1 MSLTLLVVLTGLFV
15 LAVSACGALVFFA
28 REDKHRELLQESI
41 AAGLNQPA
49 NLHPVVNHDVC
60 MGSGAC
66 VDACPEA
73 VLGIID
79 GVTQLV
85 KAGDCIGHG
94 RCHDSCPT
102 RAIALV
108 FGTAE
113 RGVDIP
119 LLRAGYETN
128 VDGIF
133 VVGELGGMG
142 LIRNAMRQGL
152 QAASS
157 IQRLLERPDL
167 EAADPDG
174 AAVDVLIVGAGP
186 AGIACAV
193 KCVELGLSFE
203 LVEQYALG
211 GSVMHYPRRKLVF
224 TEVIKLPLVGRF
236 GKTEMLKEELVA
248 EFERVCLAAKIE
260 VREGTRVSA
269 VKGRAGRFTIET
281 DAAGAARTY
290 AARSIVLAVGRR
302 GTPRKLECPGEDL
315 PHVVYRLQDAEQYRH
330 RRVLVVGGGDSAV
343 EAAVALAQVAG
354 TTVHLSYRGD
364 SFYRVKKKNRL
375 DLEAE
380 LESGRVTPHLETTVV
395 AVGRDFVELKRKAGA
410 RARLEVDDVIVNIG
424 GVLPTAFLE
433 SMGVRV
439 ETKRG
444 EEVIGES
451 SATVI
456 AERITARFTKATETT
471 SKFARAG
478 SEFVKTASQ
487 RVTGRTSGDKKR
499 PTARTARDS
508 AKVRGRPP
516 KPDPLTTTD
525 DLQPFESSSD
535 KAPPPRTRPDPAG
548 GPPSDELTPLVDSD
562 ANRLDPDG
570 SSTG

>member
-1 MSLTLLVVLTGLFV
+1 VSLTLLVVLTGLFV

-28 REDKHRELLQESI
+28 REDKHRELLKESI

-66 VDACPEA
+66 VDACPES

-142 LIRNAMRQGL
+142 LIRNAMRQGM
-152 QAASS
+152 QAAAS
-157 IQRLLERPDL
+157 IQRLLERPGL
-167 EAADPDG
+167 EQADDPD
-174 AAVDVLIVGAGP
+174 AADVLIVGAGP

-224 TEVIKLPLVGRF
+224 TEVIKLPIVGRF

-248 EFERVCLAAKIE
+248 EFERVCLAANIE

-269 VKGRAGRFTIET
+269 VKGRAGKFLVET
-281 DAAGAARTY
+281 DAAGAAKTY
-290 AARSIVLAVGRR
+290 TARSIVLAVGRR

-354 TTVHLSYRGD
+354 TIVHLSYRGD
-364 SFYRVKKKNRL
+364 SFYRVKKKNRT

-380 LESGRVTPHLETTVV
+380 LAAGRIQGHLETTVV
-395 AVGRDFVELKRKAGA
+395 EVGRDFVKLESKSGTKT
-410 RARLEVDDVIVNIG
+410 RLEVDDVIVNIG

-444 EEVIGES
+444 EEVVGES
-451 SATVI
+451 QAKVI
-456 AERITARFTKATETT
+456 AERITARFTKAQETT
-471 SKFARAG
+471 TKFAKAG
-478 SEFVKTASQ
+478 GDFVKTASQ
-487 RVTGRTSGDKKR
+487 RVTGRISGDKKR
-499 PTARTARDS
+499 PTARTARPS
-508 AKVRGRPP
+508 AKAP

-525 DLQPFESSSD
+525 DLTPFESSSD
-535 KAPPPRTRPDPAG
+535 KAPPPRTRPDPTG

-562 ANRLDPDG
+562 ANQADLDG
-570 SSTG
+570 SSLG